1 MCQKEV
7 YVLRAFIA
15 CSLGVFFFFSNHK
28 VHHQTTKVYQ
38 ISDKRDQVE
47 ELSKISGRTT
57 AVMVKQVTYS
67 VQESVNS
74 KVL

>member
-1 MCQKEV
+1 MHNPLIHVPK
-7 YVLRAFIA
+7 R
-15 CSLGVFFFFSNHK
+15 SLCLESFHFFSNHK